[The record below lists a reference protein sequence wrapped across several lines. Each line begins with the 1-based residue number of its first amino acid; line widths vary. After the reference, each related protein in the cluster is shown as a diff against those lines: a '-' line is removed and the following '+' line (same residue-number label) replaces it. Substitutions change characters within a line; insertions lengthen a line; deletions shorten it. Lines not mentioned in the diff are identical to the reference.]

1 MEDMMNKILKRLMGF
16 MALAVFALALMAPQA
31 FGAYHVKEAF
41 VRITVNAG
49 ETLATGDVVMIKD
62 ADGEAYQADAN
73 DGTLRPAVGIVGSLT
88 GGDGEPVEIII
99 VGIMS
104 GWSSLSEG
112 TNGYLSETAG
122 EIDQSAPSYEQK
134 VGFAISTTD
143 YLVNFQNYF
152 DSSAVTS
159 LGVLSGASPIILEGD
174 TADAYETT
182 IAVTD
187 PTADR
192 TVTLADAAGTVMLSS
207 LATNGADAANA
218 VTGASNALVFE
229 GTTADDY
236 ETSVTSTDPTADNT
250 ITLPDD
256 SGAITY
262 SPGGGT
268 TSDGDSLAIPITH
281 AYVAKTTGNDG
292 EALTLADGENGQIL
306 TIVLVSD
313 GGGDGTLT
321 PTTKSGF
328 ETIVFEDEGDTATLL
343 YVDDVVGW
351 VIMGLAGVAAPP
363 AITV

>member
-1 MEDMMNKILKRLMGF
+1 MNKILKRLMGF

-122 EIDQSAPSYEQK
+122 EIDQSAPSWEQK

-174 TADAYETT
+174 TADDYETT

-192 TVTLADAAGTVMLSS
+192 TITLPDAAGVVAVQSSESITATSDGEAASLLTLTTLITTNGDEDEDNVTLADGVAGQIKIFAVIAEGNAADTVKI
-207 LATNGADAANA
+207 TPANYA
-218 VTGASNALVFE
+218 
-229 GTTADDY
+229 
-236 ETSVTSTDPTADNT
+236 
-250 ITLPDD
+250 
-256 SGAITY
+256 
-262 SPGGGT
+262 GGT
-268 TSDGDSLAIPITH
+268 QITFG
-281 AYVAKTTGNDG
+281 ATPVG
-292 EALTLADGENGQIL
+292 EGCIM
-306 TIVLVSD
+306 VF
-313 GGGDGTLT
+313 DGTNWT
-321 PTTKSGF
+321 
-328 ETIVFEDEGDTATLL
+328 
-343 YVDDVVGW
+343 VVANNG
-351 VIMGLAGVAAPP
+351 G
-363 AITV
+363 TES